1 MVKKENLLFIA
12 SIVWIIA
19 GGNVLKIGIESYLA
33 FFSIPYLLLSAL
45 IFYLFWTKVFYK
57 LVQKHTYRILQYKEE
72 KQWFIKF
79 FDLKSFLI
87 MFFMITGGILIRVF
101 HLLPE
106 SFIAVF
112 YSGLGSALLL
122 AGIVFGFRYFNRQ
135 AIKIH

>member
-19 GGNVLKIGIESYLA
+19 GGNVLKIGIESYLP

>member
-19 GGNVLKIGIESYLA
+19 GGNVLKIGIESYLV